1 MPSSISC
8 LARKRTT
15 MAGKMSPEERR
26 ALRAQWARNTREFEA
41 MYERF
46 KVRMRAEDERR
57 ERRRRLLRRLLPF
70 RRAA

>member
-1 MPSSISC
+1 
-8 LARKRTT
+8 

-26 ALRAQWARNTREFEA
+26 ALRAQWARNRLEYEA

-46 KVRMRAEDERR
+46 KARRRAEDERQ
-57 ERRRRLLRRLLPF
+57 ERRRHMIRRFLPF